1 MKFFVSILQLIIFS
15 IILFKYP
22 VQCYSF
28 VEKKLDLT
36 SPVNHFHDDYEKRL
50 CDILLDSVS
59 IRLLHKDELDMLSP
73 NELVSMIHNCQRENS
88 HIQMNNYTKANVAL
102 IENHYDRETKKR
114 AAALKDIKRFKKAVN
129 KNDSKTLM
137 SFNKIKVDGHALDG
151 EAFKVLKKCLNMMD
165 LNEMDLDS
173 NGANYNILTGEYKY
187 IIQFKDA
194 HLYIEVHHDGC
205 FDYDGGGCESDLIW
219 DFIYNYKGIELV
231 DFIWAG

>member
-1 MKFFVSILQLIIFS
+1 MKFFVSILQLIIIS

-28 VEKKLDLT
+28 VKKKLALT

-114 AAALKDIKRFKKAVN
+114 AAALKDIKRLKKAVN
-129 KNDSKTLM
+129 KNDSKTLK
-137 SFNKIKVDGHALDG
+137 SFNKKEIDGYPLDG
-151 EAFKVLKKCLNMMD
+151 EAFKALKKCLNMMH
-165 LNEMDLDS
+165 LNEMDINS
-173 NGANYNILTGEYKY
+173 NGENYNILTGEYEY
-187 IIQFKDA
+187 IIQFKGA
-194 HLYIEVHHDGC
+194 HLYIKVHHDGC
-205 FDYDGGGCESDLIW
+205 FDYDGGGCESAIIW
-219 DFIYNYKGIELV
+219 DFNYDEKGIELV
-231 DFIWAG
+231 DFMWAG